1 MLSEWKLAMADAVY
15 DKIGN
20 KFEIAI
26 NNISER
32 LVETKT
38 FQKMVQNVSNKYVLG
53 LACGSGFFSQLLIQ
67 MNTKKVVG
75 VDISSEMIR
84 LAREKN
90 KNTDR
95 LSFQVYDIFD
105 MPNLGLF
112 DMVTVVWLL
121 CYAKIRSYLLLC
133 SLKFSTVLKK
143 TGFSLDTHQV

>member
-1 MLSEWKLAMADAVY
+1 MADAVY